1 MAIVVEGLG
10 DPALRRLIRKKL
22 DALRDHLRQPP
33 TAVRVG
39 FTDENGPKGGPSI
52 RCALTIDM
60 ARRRA
65 VHVEHTA
72 TTPRRACDL
81 AFDALERRALQE
93 IDRTRDRRRRP
104 KKYFLARR
112 LLESEAGPPVER
124 RGGERRTAWAP
135 WTSVNAFARLRASS
149 RAAHRSSASP

>member
-10 DPALRRLIRKKL
+10 DTALRRLIRKKL

-72 TTPRRACDL
+72 TTPRRAFDL

-93 IDRTRDRRRRP
+93 IDRTRDRRWADRDD
-104 KKYFLARR
+104 LDWI
-112 LLESEAGPPVER
+112 ER
-124 RGGERRTAWAP
+124 QSGTLIECAVFEDANGA
-135 WTSVNAFARLRASS
+135 VLFACG
-149 RAAHRSSASP
+149 SASLRELLPLRVPFD

>member
-10 DPALRRLIRKKL
+10 DTALRRLIRKKL

-65 VHVEHTA
+65 
-72 TTPRRACDL
+72 
-81 AFDALERRALQE
+81 LQE

-112 LLESEAGPPVER
+112 LLESEAGPPVEP
-124 RGGERRTAWAP
+124 RGGERLTA
-135 WTSVNAFARLRASS
+135 
-149 RAAHRSSASP
+149 